1 MRKSFPH
8 IDPAVTDQNL
18 GIKAAESL
26 LSSCTSRQVRYQQPA
41 PHGVVDD
48 CFDPASL
55 AAIHEYFPAPGM
67 MKPYPGQKEDYKY
80 RLIAPLSAI
89 SLGESHTALF
99 RQPAAEFWETF
110 QQHLNNPAFSNQ
122 LLDAINP
129 GNSAK
134 KKDRHPSLHLKTVLI
149 RDSDGYST
157 GPHIDP
163 QSRVFTILAYLPE
176 RQRLHACGT
185 RLYVPKNPQD
195 QDQFLKNGQDQGWT
209 NFFEVKAIDFVSN
222 RALVLPRTAEAWH
235 GVTPVKGSQGQR
247 KMILIAGID
256 KNLVDRNQ

>member
-1 MRKSFPH
+1 M
-8 IDPAVTDQNL
+8 
-18 GIKAAESL
+18 
-26 LSSCTSRQVRYQQPA
+26 
-41 PHGVVDD
+41 
-48 CFDPASL
+48 
-55 AAIHEYFPAPGM
+55 
-67 MKPYPGQKEDYKY
+67 
-80 RLIAPLSAI
+80 
-89 SLGESHTALF
+89 
-99 RQPAAEFWETF
+99 
-110 QQHLNNPAFSNQ
+110 
-122 LLDAINP
+122 
-129 GNSAK
+129 
-134 KKDRHPSLHLKTVLI
+134 VLI

-256 KNLVDRNQ
+256 KNLVDKNQ

>member
-1 MRKSFPH
+1 M
-8 IDPAVTDQNL
+8 
-18 GIKAAESL
+18 GESL
-26 LSSCTSRQVRYQQPA
+26 TGSFQQPA
-41 PHGVVDD
+41 
-48 CFDPASL
+48 
-55 AAIHEYFPAPGM
+55 
-67 MKPYPGQKEDYKY
+67 
-80 RLIAPLSAI
+80 
-89 SLGESHTALF
+89 T
-99 RQPAAEFWETF
+99 EFWNTF
-110 QQHLNNPAFSNQ
+110 QHHLNNPAFSSQ

-134 KKDRHPSLHLKTVLI
+134 EKDRHPSLHLTTVLI

-163 QSRVFTILAYLPE
+163 PSRVFTILAYLPE

-256 KNLVDRNQ
+256 KNLVDKNQ

>member
-1 MRKSFPH
+1 M
-8 IDPAVTDQNL
+8 TDQNL

-99 RQPAAEFWETF
+99 RQPAAEFWNTF
-110 QQHLNNPAFSNQ
+110 SSISIILLLATNSSMPSIQEIQ
-122 LLDAINP
+122 L
-129 GNSAK
+129 K

-195 QDQFLKNGQDQGWT
+195 QDQFLKNGQPQGWA
-209 NFFEVKAIDFVSN
+209 NFFEVKEIDFVSN

-256 KNLVDRNQ
+256 KNLVDKNQ